1 MLELTTI
8 NTTELTNKKLG
19 TQLNTIKKAV
29 DTGNNQQWKIA
40 DAIATIVDDELFVD
54 DFETEGNLAKVLGMS
69 RPNLNKMK
77 KASHYHKEVE
87 ELNAFTLTKVMEL
100 LVIPQEEIVD
110 FLDGYMITPSS
121 TCREVREAV
130 SAWKDDN
137 VVADAEITDAEDTE
151 ITDAEDA
158 DTNTEITNN
167 QNEAETEEAIDYIN
181 AIEKIAIKCTESQS
195 DGYSQIMR
203 ICEAIEETNESG
215 TKSTFDAVLEMVDT
229 LEKAELIAIKEYIEK
244 RL

>member
-19 TQLNTIKKAV
+19 TQLNAIKKAV

-87 ELNAFTLTKVMEL
+87 ELNTFTLTKVMEL

-137 VVADAEITDAEDTE
+137 IVADAEITDAED
-151 ITDAEDA
+151 AEDA
-158 DTNTEITNN
+158 DDAKDEVE
-167 QNEAETEEAIDYIN
+167 QESKVVDEESKQCDTPSAYFTILELV
-181 AIEKIAIKCTESQS
+181 EK
-195 DGYSQIMR
+195 
-203 ICEAIEETNESG
+203 
-215 TKSTFDAVLEMVDT
+215 
-229 LEKAELIAIKEYIEK
+229 LEKDELIALKEYIEK

>member
-19 TQLNTIKKAV
+19 TQLNNIKKAV

-40 DAIATIVDDELFVD
+40 DAIATIVDDNLFID

-77 KASHYHKEVE
+77 KASHYHNEVE
-87 ELNAFTLTKVMEL
+87 ELNNFTLTKVMEL
-100 LVIPQEEIVD
+100 LIIPKEKIVE
-110 FLDGYMITPSS
+110 FLDDYMITPSS

-137 VVADAEITDAEDTE
+137 IVADAEITDAED
-151 ITDAEDA
+151 
-158 DTNTEITNN
+158 
-167 QNEAETEEAIDYIN
+167 
-181 AIEKIAIKCTESQS
+181 
-195 DGYSQIMR
+195 
-203 ICEAIEETNESG
+203 ETNEKESE
-215 TKSTFDAVLEMVDT
+215 STVVDESTESSTSNTDDDSLAPIKNLIDT
-229 LEKAELIAIKEYIEK
+229 LNRDELLEVKEYIEK

>member
-19 TQLNTIKKAV
+19 TQLNNIKKAV

-77 KASHYHKEVE
+77 KASHYHGEVE

-100 LVIPQEEIVD
+100 LVIPKEEVVD

-121 TCREVREAV
+121 TVREVREAV
-130 SAWKDDN
+130 LAWKDDN
-137 VVADAEITDAEDTE
+137 VVADAEITDAEEVTDEAGEESTVVDEATE
-151 ITDAEDA
+151 SSTSNNDEDA
-158 DTNTEITNN
+158 LAPIKNLIDTMSR
-167 QNEAETEEAIDYIN
+167 D
-181 AIEKIAIKCTESQS
+181 
-195 DGYSQIMR
+195 
-203 ICEAIEETNESG
+203 
-215 TKSTFDAVLEMVDT
+215 
-229 LEKAELIAIKEYIEK
+229 ELLALKEYIEK

>member
-19 TQLNTIKKAV
+19 TQLNAIKKAV

-40 DAIATIVDDELFVD
+40 DAIATIVDDELFID

-77 KASHYHKEVE
+77 KAAHYHKEVE

-100 LVIPQEEIVD
+100 LVIPQDEIVD

-137 VVADAEITDAEDTE
+137 IVADAEITDAED
-151 ITDAEDA
+151 AEDA
-158 DTNTEITNN
+158 TDE
-167 QNEAETEEAIDYIN
+167 NESESAVVDES
-181 AIEKIAIKCTESQS
+181 TES
-195 DGYSQIMR
+195 
-203 ICEAIEETNESG
+203 
-215 TKSTFDAVLEMVDT
+215 STSNTDDDALAPIKNLIDT
-229 LEKAELIAIKEYIEK
+229 LNRDELLEVKEYIEK

>member
-1 MLELTTI
+1 MLELITI

-19 TQLNTIKKAV
+19 TQLNNIKKAV

-100 LVIPQEEIVD
+100 LVIPQDEIVD

-137 VVADAEITDAEDTE
+137 IVADAEITDAED
-151 ITDAEDA
+151 AEDETNA
-158 DTNTEITNN
+158 DDSESTVVDES
-167 QNEAETEEAIDYIN
+167 
-181 AIEKIAIKCTESQS
+181 TESS
-195 DGYSQIMR
+195 TSN
-203 ICEAIEETNESG
+203 NED
-215 TKSTFDAVLEMVDT
+215 DALAPVKNLIDTMNRDELLE
-229 LEKAELIAIKEYIEK
+229 LKEYIEK

>member
-19 TQLNTIKKAV
+19 TQLNNIKKAV

-100 LVIPQEEIVD
+100 LVIPKEEIVD

-137 VVADAEITDAEDTE
+137 IVADAEITDVE
-151 ITDAEDA
+151 
-158 DTNTEITNN
+158 
-167 QNEAETEEAIDYIN
+167 EAEEAEEEKDVTEESEAEEEKDVTEESEVEEEKDVTEEYSLAEIKKMIDLMN
-181 AIEKIAIKCTESQS
+181 R
-195 DGYSQIMR
+195 D
-203 ICEAIEETNESG
+203 
-215 TKSTFDAVLEMVDT
+215 
-229 LEKAELIAIKEYIEK
+229 ELIELKEYIE
-244 RL
+244 RWL

>member
-40 DAIATIVDDELFVD
+40 DAIATIVDDELFID

-77 KASHYHKEVE
+77 KASLYHKEIE

-100 LVIPQEEIVD
+100 LVIPQDEIVD

-121 TCREVREAV
+121 TCREVRDAV

-137 VVADAEITDAEDTE
+137 VVSDAKITDTEGAEDEVESEYTVVE
-151 ITDAEDA
+151 GVTDSS
-158 DTNTEITNN
+158 TSNT
-167 QNEAETEEAIDYIN
+167 DYDSL
-181 AIEKIAIKCTESQS
+181 APIKNL
-195 DGYSQIMR
+195 I
-203 ICEAIEETNESG
+203 
-215 TKSTFDAVLEMVDT
+215 DT
-229 LEKAELIAIKEYIEK
+229 LNRDELLEVKEYIEK

>member
-19 TQLNTIKKAV
+19 TQLNAIKKAV

-77 KASHYHKEVE
+77 KASHYHKEIE

-100 LVIPQEEIVD
+100 LVIPKEEIVD

-121 TCREVREAV
+121 TVREVREAV

-137 VVADAEITDAEDTE
+137 IVADAEITDAEEVTDEAGEESTVVDEATE
-151 ITDAEDA
+151 SSTSNNDEDA
-158 DTNTEITNN
+158 LASIKNLIDTMSR
-167 QNEAETEEAIDYIN
+167 EELL
-181 AIEKIAIKCTESQS
+181 
-195 DGYSQIMR
+195 
-203 ICEAIEETNESG
+203 
-215 TKSTFDAVLEMVDT
+215 AV
-229 LEKAELIAIKEYIEK
+229 KEYIEK

>member
-8 NTTELTNKKLG
+8 NTTELANKKLG

-40 DAIATIVDDELFVD
+40 DAIATIVDDGLFVD
-54 DFETEGNLAKVLGMS
+54 DFETEDNLAKVLGMS

-87 ELNAFTLTKVMEL
+87 ELNSFTLTKVMEL
-100 LVIPQEEIVD
+100 LVIPKEEIVD

-137 VVADAEITDAEDTE
+137 IVADAK

-158 DTNTEITNN
+158 ED
-167 QNEAETEEAIDYIN
+167 
-181 AIEKIAIKCTESQS
+181 
-195 DGYSQIMR
+195 
-203 ICEAIEETNESG
+203 ETNENESE
-215 TKSTFDAVLEMVDT
+215 STVVDESTESSTSNKDDDSLAPIKNLIDT
-229 LEKAELIAIKEYIEK
+229 LNRDELLEVKEYIEK

>member
-19 TQLNTIKKAV
+19 TQLNAIKKAV

-130 SAWKDDN
+130 LAWKDDN
-137 VVADAEITDAEDTE
+137 IVADAKITDAD
-151 ITDAEDA
+151 DAEEEEDA
-158 DTNTEITNN
+158 TN
-167 QNEAETEEAIDYIN
+167 
-181 AIEKIAIKCTESQS
+181 EKESESTVGDESTES
-195 DGYSQIMR
+195 
-203 ICEAIEETNESG
+203 
-215 TKSTFDAVLEMVDT
+215 STSNTDDDSLAPIKNLIDT
-229 LEKAELIAIKEYIEK
+229 LNRDELLELKEYIE
-244 RL
+244 RWL

>member
-40 DAIATIVDDELFVD
+40 DAIATIVDDELFID

-87 ELNAFTLTKVMEL
+87 ELNSFTLTKVMEL
-100 LVIPQEEIVD
+100 LVIPLDKIID

-121 TCREVREAV
+121 TCREVRDAV

-137 VVADAEITDAEDTE
+137 IVADAEITDAEDVTDEVEEESTVVDEATE
-151 ITDAEDA
+151 SSTSNTNEDA
-158 DTNTEITNN
+158 LAPIKNLIDTMTRDEL
-167 QNEAETEEAIDYIN
+167 
-181 AIEKIAIKCTESQS
+181 
-195 DGYSQIMR
+195 
-203 ICEAIEETNESG
+203 
-215 TKSTFDAVLEMVDT
+215 LEV
-229 LEKAELIAIKEYIEK
+229 KEYIEK

>member
-19 TQLNTIKKAV
+19 TQLNAIKKAV

-40 DAIATIVDDELFVD
+40 DAIATIVDDELFID

-137 VVADAEITDAEDTE
+137 IVADAEITDAED
-151 ITDAEDA
+151 AENVA
-158 DTNTEITNN
+158 D
-167 QNEAETEEAIDYIN
+167 EAELESKVVDEETN
-181 AIEKIAIKCTESQS
+181 E
-195 DGYSQIMR
+195 
-203 ICEAIEETNESG
+203 EAIEETNESD
-215 TKSTFDAVLEMVDT
+215 TQSTFDAVLEMVDT
-229 LEKAELIAIKEYIEK
+229 LEKAELIALKEYIEK

>member
-100 LVIPQEEIVD
+100 LVIPQEKIVE

-130 SAWKDDN
+130 SVWKDDN
-137 VVADAEITDAEDTE
+137 IVADAEITDT
-151 ITDAEDA
+151 EDA
-158 DTNTEITNN
+158 TDE
-167 QNEAETEEAIDYIN
+167 NESESTVVDES
-181 AIEKIAIKCTESQS
+181 TES
-195 DGYSQIMR
+195 
-203 ICEAIEETNESG
+203 
-215 TKSTFDAVLEMVDT
+215 STSNTDDDSLAPIKNLIDT
-229 LEKAELIAIKEYIEK
+229 MNRDELLALKEYIEK

>member
-19 TQLNTIKKAV
+19 TQLNAIKKAV

-77 KASHYHKEVE
+77 KASHYHKEVA
-87 ELNAFTLTKVMEL
+87 ELNTFTLTKVMEL

-110 FLDGYMITPSS
+110 FLDEYMITPSS

-137 VVADAEITDAEDTE
+137 VVADAEITDAEDAE
-151 ITDAEDA
+151 ITDVEESTVVD
-158 DTNTEITNN
+158 
-167 QNEAETEEAIDYIN
+167 EA
-181 AIEKIAIKCTESQS
+181 TES
-195 DGYSQIMR
+195 
-203 ICEAIEETNESG
+203 
-215 TKSTFDAVLEMVDT
+215 STSNNDDDALTSIKNLIDT
-229 LEKAELIAIKEYIEK
+229 MSRDELLALKEYIEK

>member
-19 TQLNTIKKAV
+19 TQLNAIKKAV

-40 DAIATIVDDELFVD
+40 DAIATIVDDELFID

-77 KASHYHKEVE
+77 KASHYHKEVA

-100 LVIPQEEIVD
+100 LVIPQDEIVD

-137 VVADAEITDAEDTE
+137 IVADAEITDAED
-151 ITDAEDA
+151 AED
-158 DTNTEITNN
+158 TEDAKD
-167 QNEAETEEAIDYIN
+167 EVDES
-181 AIEKIAIKCTESQS
+181 TESS
-195 DGYSQIMR
+195 ASNSCEDTMAQIERM
-203 ICEAIEETNESG
+203 I
-215 TKSTFDAVLEMVDT
+215 DT
-229 LEKAELIAIKEYIEK
+229 MNHDELLALKEYIEK

>member
-1 MLELTTI
+1 MGNNVSRETFNKNLLTYRHIGENGEIMLELTTI
-8 NTTELTNKKLG
+8 NTMELTNKKLG

-100 LVIPQEEIVD
+100 LVIPKEEIVD
-110 FLDGYMITPSS
+110 FLDGYIITPSS

-137 VVADAEITDAEDTE
+137 IVADAEITDAED
-151 ITDAEDA
+151 AEDESEFA
-158 DTNTEITNN
+158 VVDESNESSTSNTEESTLDKVLALIGTMDKNDLIT
-167 QNEAETEEAIDYIN
+167 
-181 AIEKIAIKCTESQS
+181 
-195 DGYSQIMR
+195 
-203 ICEAIEETNESG
+203 
-215 TKSTFDAVLEMVDT
+215 L
-229 LEKAELIAIKEYIEK
+229 KEYIEK

>member
-8 NTTELTNKKLG
+8 NTTELVNKKLG
-19 TQLNTIKKAV
+19 TQLNAIKKAV

-40 DAIATIVDDELFVD
+40 DAIATIVDDELFID

-100 LVIPQEEIVD
+100 LVIPKEEIVD

-137 VVADAEITDAEDTE
+137 IVADAEITDAED
-151 ITDAEDA
+151 AED
-158 DTNTEITNN
+158 
-167 QNEAETEEAIDYIN
+167 
-181 AIEKIAIKCTESQS
+181 
-195 DGYSQIMR
+195 
-203 ICEAIEETNESG
+203 ETNENESE
-215 TKSTFDAVLEMVDT
+215 STVVDESAESSTSNTDEDALAPIKNLIDAMTRDELLEV
-229 LEKAELIAIKEYIEK
+229 KEYIEK

>member
-40 DAIATIVDDELFVD
+40 DAIATIVDDELFID

-87 ELNAFTLTKVMEL
+87 ELNAFTLTKIMEL

-137 VVADAEITDAEDTE
+137 VVADAEITDAEDAEET
-151 ITDAEDA
+151 EDA
-158 DTNTEITNN
+158 VE
-167 QNEAETEEAIDYIN
+167 QESKAIDEESTQCDTPSAYFTILELV
-181 AIEKIAIKCTESQS
+181 EKL
-195 DGYSQIMR
+195 
-203 ICEAIEETNESG
+203 EE
-215 TKSTFDAVLEMVDT
+215 
-229 LEKAELIAIKEYIEK
+229 AELIALKEYIEK

>member
-8 NTTELTNKKLG
+8 NTFELTNKKLG
-19 TQLNTIKKAV
+19 TQLNNIKKAV

-40 DAIATIVDDELFVD
+40 DSIATIVDDELFID
-54 DFETEGNLAKVLGMS
+54 DFETEGNFANVLGMS

-100 LVIPQEEIVD
+100 LVIPKEEIVD

-130 SAWKDDN
+130 LSWKDDN
-137 VVADAEITDAEDTE
+137 IVADATGVHSIES
-151 ITDAEDA
+151 EDA
-158 DTNTEITNN
+158 TDE
-167 QNEAETEEAIDYIN
+167 NESESTVVDN
-181 AIEKIAIKCTESQS
+181 STESS
-195 DGYSQIMR
+195 TSN
-203 ICEAIEETNESG
+203 TNE
-215 TKSTFDAVLEMVDT
+215 DALAPIKNLIDT
-229 LEKAELIAIKEYIEK
+229 MNRDELIELKEYIEK

>member
-8 NTTELTNKKLG
+8 NTTELANKKLG
-19 TQLNTIKKAV
+19 TQLNAIKKAV

-54 DFETEGNLAKVLGMS
+54 DFETEGNLAEVLGMS

-100 LVIPQEEIVD
+100 LVIPQYEIVD

-137 VVADAEITDAEDTE
+137 IVADAEITDAEEVD
-151 ITDAEDA
+151 
-158 DTNTEITNN
+158 
-167 QNEAETEEAIDYIN
+167 EAKDVTEEFEVDEAKDVTEESNTSEYSLAEIKKMIDLMN
-181 AIEKIAIKCTESQS
+181 R
-195 DGYSQIMR
+195 D
-203 ICEAIEETNESG
+203 
-215 TKSTFDAVLEMVDT
+215 
-229 LEKAELIAIKEYIEK
+229 ELLKLKEYIEK

>member
-8 NTTELTNKKLG
+8 NTTELTNKNLG
-19 TQLNTIKKAV
+19 TQLNNIKKAV

-54 DFETEGNLAKVLGMS
+54 DFETEGNLAKVLEMS

-77 KASHYHKEVE
+77 KASHYHKEVS

-100 LVIPQEEIVD
+100 LVIPQDEIVD

-137 VVADAEITDAEDTE
+137 IVADAKITDVV
-151 ITDAEDA
+151 DAMDE
-158 DTNTEITNN
+158 
-167 QNEAETEEAIDYIN
+167 NESESTVFDES
-181 AIEKIAIKCTESQS
+181 TES
-195 DGYSQIMR
+195 
-203 ICEAIEETNESG
+203 
-215 TKSTFDAVLEMVDT
+215 STSNTYDDALAPIKNLIDT
-229 LEKAELIAIKEYIEK
+229 LNRDELLEVKEYIEK

>member
-19 TQLNTIKKAV
+19 TQLNNIKKAV

-40 DAIATIVDDELFVD
+40 DAIATIVDDELFID

-77 KASHYHKEVE
+77 KASHYHKEVA

-100 LVIPQEEIVD
+100 LVIPKEEIVD
-110 FLDGYMITPSS
+110 FLDGYMVTPSS

-137 VVADAEITDAEDTE
+137 VVADAEITDAEDT
-151 ITDAEDA
+151 TDETSA
-158 DTNTEITNN
+158 DDTAVDESIESSTSNTEDDALAPIKNL
-167 QNEAETEEAIDYIN
+167 IDVM
-181 AIEKIAIKCTESQS
+181 TR
-195 DGYSQIMR
+195 D
-203 ICEAIEETNESG
+203 
-215 TKSTFDAVLEMVDT
+215 
-229 LEKAELIAIKEYIEK
+229 ELLALKEYIEK

>member
-19 TQLNTIKKAV
+19 TQLNNIKKAV

-77 KASHYHKEVE
+77 KASHYHNEVE
-87 ELNAFTLTKVMEL
+87 ELNNFTLIKVMEL
-100 LVIPQEEIVD
+100 LVIPKEEIVD

-137 VVADAEITDAEDTE
+137 IVADAEITDAEDA
-151 ITDAEDA
+151 TDE
-158 DTNTEITNN
+158 
-167 QNEAETEEAIDYIN
+167 NESESTVVDES
-181 AIEKIAIKCTESQS
+181 TES
-195 DGYSQIMR
+195 
-203 ICEAIEETNESG
+203 
-215 TKSTFDAVLEMVDT
+215 STSNTDDDSLAPIKNLIDT
-229 LEKAELIAIKEYIEK
+229 LNRDELLEVKEYIEK

>member
-19 TQLNTIKKAV
+19 TQLNNIKKAV
-29 DTGNNQQWKIA
+29 YTGNNQHWKIA

-77 KASHYHKEVE
+77 KASHYHKEVA

-137 VVADAEITDAEDTE
+137 IVADAEITDAED
-151 ITDAEDA
+151 AEDSEDA
-158 DTNTEITNN
+158 NDEVEQESKAVN
-167 QNEAETEEAIDYIN
+167 EEAKQCDTPSAYFTILELV
-181 AIEKIAIKCTESQS
+181 EKL
-195 DGYSQIMR
+195 
-203 ICEAIEETNESG
+203 EE
-215 TKSTFDAVLEMVDT
+215 
-229 LEKAELIAIKEYIEK
+229 AELIALKEYIEK

>member
-8 NTTELTNKKLG
+8 NTTELANKKLG

-100 LVIPQEEIVD
+100 LVIPQDEIVD

-137 VVADAEITDAEDTE
+137 IVADAK

-158 DTNTEITNN
+158 EDAEDEEEEVEQASTVVDEESVQCDTPSAYFTI
-167 QNEAETEEAIDYIN
+167 
-181 AIEKIAIKCTESQS
+181 
-195 DGYSQIMR
+195 
-203 ICEAIEETNESG
+203 
-215 TKSTFDAVLEMVDT
+215 LELVDK
-229 LEKAELIAIKEYIEK
+229 LEKAELIELKEYIEK

>member
-100 LVIPQEEIVD
+100 LVIPKEEIVD

-137 VVADAEITDAEDTE
+137 VVADAEITDAEE
-151 ITDAEDA
+151 STDEA
-158 DTNTEITNN
+158 DSD
-167 QNEAETEEAIDYIN
+167 EAVVDES
-181 AIEKIAIKCTESQS
+181 TES
-195 DGYSQIMR
+195 
-203 ICEAIEETNESG
+203 
-215 TKSTFDAVLEMVDT
+215 STSNNDDDALAPIKNLIDT
-229 LEKAELIAIKEYIEK
+229 LNRDELLALKEYIEK

>member
-19 TQLNTIKKAV
+19 TQLNSIKKAV

-77 KASHYHKEVE
+77 KASHYHKEVA

-137 VVADAEITDAEDTE
+137 IVADAK

-158 DTNTEITNN
+158 EDSTDATD
-167 QNEAETEEAIDYIN
+167 EAEQESKAVDEE
-181 AIEKIAIKCTESQS
+181 
-195 DGYSQIMR
+195 
-203 ICEAIEETNESG
+203 
-215 TKSTFDAVLEMVDT
+215 STQCDAPSAYFTILELLDT
-229 LEKAELIAIKEYIEK
+229 LEKAELIELKEYIEK

>member
-19 TQLNTIKKAV
+19 TQLTAIKKAV

-54 DFETEGNLAKVLGMS
+54 DFETEGNLAKVIGMS

-137 VVADAEITDAEDTE
+137 IVADAEITDAED
-151 ITDAEDA
+151 AEDVN
-158 DTNTEITNN
+158 DEVE
-167 QNEAETEEAIDYIN
+167 QESKAIDEESTQCDTPSTYFTILELV
-181 AIEKIAIKCTESQS
+181 EKL
-195 DGYSQIMR
+195 
-203 ICEAIEETNESG
+203 EE
-215 TKSTFDAVLEMVDT
+215 
-229 LEKAELIAIKEYIEK
+229 AELIALKEYIEK

>member
-8 NTTELTNKKLG
+8 NTSELTNKKLG
-19 TQLNTIKKAV
+19 TQLNAIKKAV
-29 DTGNNQQWKIA
+29 DTGNNQQWHIA
-40 DAIATIVDDELFVD
+40 DAIATIVDDELFID

-100 LVIPQEEIVD
+100 LVIPQDEIVD
-110 FLDGYMITPSS
+110 FLDGYMVTPSS

-137 VVADAEITDAEDTE
+137 VVADAEITDADDV
-151 ITDAEDA
+151 TDEVEESNVVD
-158 DTNTEITNN
+158 E
-167 QNEAETEEAIDYIN
+167 ETESSTSNTDDDSLAS
-181 AIEKIAIKCTESQS
+181 IKNL
-195 DGYSQIMR
+195 I
-203 ICEAIEETNESG
+203 
-215 TKSTFDAVLEMVDT
+215 DT
-229 LEKAELIAIKEYIEK
+229 LNRDELLELKEYIE
-244 RL
+244 RWL

>member
-19 TQLNTIKKAV
+19 TQLNAIKKAV

-54 DFETEGNLAKVLGMS
+54 DFETEGNLAKVLEMS

-77 KASHYHKEVE
+77 KASHYHKEVD

-137 VVADAEITDAEDTE
+137 IVADAKITDVEDEVKQESKVVDEESTQC
-151 ITDAEDA
+151 
-158 DTNTEITNN
+158 DTPSAYFTI
-167 QNEAETEEAIDYIN
+167 
-181 AIEKIAIKCTESQS
+181 
-195 DGYSQIMR
+195 
-203 ICEAIEETNESG
+203 
-215 TKSTFDAVLEMVDT
+215 LELVDK
-229 LEKAELIAIKEYIEK
+229 LEKTELIELKEYIEK

>member
-1 MLELTTI
+1 MLELITI

-19 TQLNTIKKAV
+19 TQLNNIKKAV

-137 VVADAEITDAEDTE
+137 IVADAKITDAED
-151 ITDAEDA
+151 
-158 DTNTEITNN
+158 
-167 QNEAETEEAIDYIN
+167 EEESN
-181 AIEKIAIKCTESQS
+181 AINEESTQCDTPS
-195 DGYSQIMR
+195 AYFTIL
-203 ICEAIEETNESG
+203 ELIE
-215 TKSTFDAVLEMVDT
+215 T
-229 LEKAELIAIKEYIEK
+229 LEESELIALKEYIEK

>member
-19 TQLNTIKKAV
+19 TQLNNIKKAV
-29 DTGNNQQWKIA
+29 VTGNNQQWKIA

-77 KASHYHKEVE
+77 KAAHYHNEVE

-137 VVADAEITDAEDTE
+137 IVADSEITDVE
-151 ITDAEDA
+151 
-158 DTNTEITNN
+158 
-167 QNEAETEEAIDYIN
+167 ETENVTD
-181 AIEKIAIKCTESQS
+181 ESES
-195 DGYSQIMR
+195 KYKVVD
-203 ICEAIEETNESG
+203 EETKQCD
-215 TKSTFDAVLEMVDT
+215 TPSTYDAVLEMVDT
-229 LEKAELIAIKEYIEK
+229 LEKAELIALKEYIEK

>member
-19 TQLNTIKKAV
+19 TQLNNIKKAV

-77 KASHYHKEVE
+77 KASHYHNEVE

-137 VVADAEITDAEDTE
+137 IVADAEITDAEDA
-151 ITDAEDA
+151 TD
-158 DTNTEITNN
+158 
-167 QNEAETEEAIDYIN
+167 EA
-181 AIEKIAIKCTESQS
+181 TESS
-195 DGYSQIMR
+195 TSN
-203 ICEAIEETNESG
+203 NEDDSLVSI
-215 TKSTFDAVLEMVDT
+215 KNLIDT
-229 LEKAELIAIKEYIEK
+229 MPRDELLALKEYIEK

>member
-77 KASHYHKEVE
+77 KASHYHKEVD

-121 TCREVREAV
+121 TCRDVREAV

-137 VVADAEITDAEDTE
+137 IVADAEITDAEDAE
-151 ITDAEDA
+151 DAEDA
-158 DTNTEITNN
+158 KDEVE
-167 QNEAETEEAIDYIN
+167 QESKVVDEEAKQCDTPSAYFTILELV
-181 AIEKIAIKCTESQS
+181 EKLEES
-195 DGYSQIMR
+195 
-203 ICEAIEETNESG
+203 
-215 TKSTFDAVLEMVDT
+215 
-229 LEKAELIAIKEYIEK
+229 ELIALKEYIEK

>member
-1 MLELTTI
+1 MFHVKHSNKKLLTYRHIGENGEKIMLELTTI

-19 TQLNTIKKAV
+19 TQLTNIKKAV

-40 DAIATIVDDELFVD
+40 DAIATIVDDELFID

-77 KASHYHKEVE
+77 KASHYHREVE

-100 LVIPQEEIVD
+100 LIIPKEKIVY

-137 VVADAEITDAEDTE
+137 IVAEDETK
-151 ITDAEDA
+151 EDESESTVV
-158 DTNTEITNN
+158 DEL
-167 QNEAETEEAIDYIN
+167 
-181 AIEKIAIKCTESQS
+181 TES
-195 DGYSQIMR
+195 
-203 ICEAIEETNESG
+203 
-215 TKSTFDAVLEMVDT
+215 STSNTDDDALAPIKNLIDT
-229 LEKAELIAIKEYIEK
+229 MNHDELLALKEYIEK

>member
-8 NTTELTNKKLG
+8 NTTELTNKKLS

-40 DAIATIVDDELFVD
+40 DAIATIVDGELFVD

-121 TCREVREAV
+121 TCREVRDAV

-137 VVADAEITDAEDTE
+137 IVADAEITDAED
-151 ITDAEDA
+151 AENVA
-158 DTNTEITNN
+158 D
-167 QNEAETEEAIDYIN
+167 EAELESKVV
-181 AIEKIAIKCTESQS
+181 EKETNE
-195 DGYSQIMR
+195 
-203 ICEAIEETNESG
+203 EAIEETNESD
-215 TKSTFDAVLEMVDT
+215 TPSAFDAVLEMVDT
-229 LEKAELIAIKEYIEK
+229 LEKAELIALKEYIEK